1 MKIGE
6 ISKSESVHS
15 ASETVVR
22 HLRDISDTPQTH
34 LREILSTFL
43 LLGGKIMAV
52 KATVNVHKVRVEESL
67 KSVLTRIMKFQGAYS
82 KEFEEFIKRDDIKRA
97 LKTISSYLS

>member
-1 MKIGE
+1 
-6 ISKSESVHS
+6 
-15 ASETVVR
+15 
-22 HLRDISDTPQTH
+22 
-34 LREILSTFL
+34 
-43 LLGGKIMAV
+43 MAV